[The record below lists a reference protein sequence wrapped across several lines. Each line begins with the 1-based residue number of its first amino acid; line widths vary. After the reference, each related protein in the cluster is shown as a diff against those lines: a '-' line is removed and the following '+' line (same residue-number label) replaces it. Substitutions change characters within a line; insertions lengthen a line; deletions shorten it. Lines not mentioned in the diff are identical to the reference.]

1 MDKIWLD
8 IVKFLVKRKNE
19 NEKKMPENQILS
31 FR

>member
-8 IVKFLVKRKNE
+8 IVKFLVERKNE
-19 NEKKMPENQILS
+19 NEKKMSENQILP

>member
-8 IVKFLVKRKNE
+8 IVKFFVERKNE
-19 NEKKMPENQILS
+19 NKKKMSENHILQ